1 MAEHAAVQRFRTSSG
16 EIAYLDAGPDGDA
29 DAPAVV
35 LLHGFPTSSLLWKD
49 VAPDLER
56 SFRVITPDLLGYGAS
71 EQPSGAPLDM
81 PAQARSVR
89 ELLEGLGI
97 ERFAVVGHDIGGA
110 VAQLLALE
118 GGADVLCLLDTDA
131 FDRWPIEG
139 LVMLQAAE
147 PEQEEPGFVGDVIDL
162 TLDLG
167 TTRKDVLTPELLSA
181 FREPFTRDQAA
192 AEAFF
197 RAARGIDGVGLAG
210 RDDELAALDLP
221 SLIIWGEDDPYVEVD
236 IADRLVE
243 VLARPAL
250 VTLPDVGHFTPLEA
264 PDVVAPLLEQ
274 FLSTHLLGR
283 SHAHGPEHAH
293 GPHGNGGQVMIPLER
308 HGPA

>member
-1 MAEHAAVQRFRTSSG
+1 MAEWVAAQRFRTSAG
-16 EIAYLDAGPDGDA
+16 ELAYAEAGPSDA

-35 LLHGFPTSSLLWKD
+35 MLHGFPTTSLLWKN
-49 VAPDLER
+49 VAPHIAG

-71 EQPSGAPLDM
+71 DQPPEAKLDM
-81 PAQARSVR
+81 PAQARYIR
-89 ELLEGLGI
+89 ELVDGLGI
-97 ERFAVVGHDIGGA
+97 ERFAIVGHDIGGA
-110 VAQLLALE
+110 VAQILALE
-118 GGADVLCLLDTDA
+118 GGADVLCLLDCDA
-131 FDRWPIEG
+131 FDAWPIEG
-139 LVMLQAAE
+139 LVMLQAAD

-162 TLDLG
+162 TMDLG
-167 TTRKDVLTPELLSA
+167 TTRKEILTPELLAA
-181 FREPFTRDQAA
+181 FREPFTGDQPAA
-192 AEAFF
+192 GAFF

-250 VTLPDVGHFTPLEA
+250 VTLPEVGHFTPLEA
-264 PDVVAPLLEQ
+264 PDVVTPLLEQ
-274 FLSTHLLGR
+274 FLATHLLGR

-293 GPHGNGGQVMIPLER
+293 GPHGDGPVMIPLER
-308 HGPA
+308 HGPS